1 MPILNR
7 IRDCGVAPSFRQ
19 GKNERGGMGLRR
31 LGAQPMN
38 SRRAASRICSRRAG
52 VEIPRSPARAHLL
65 RARREQGGSRA
76 ILQAG
81 SMRPEAQPCARSCT
95 GTGTEAAVIW
105 RGSKSA
111 RVRVL
116 GTGEEITVR
125 ATDLWHVMPGHVV
138 TVALGR
144 CWRHGDQHF
153 AEGEIHEPRIDVPAL
168 GLPPLHLE
176 DRGLLQLEGVLE
188 VSEGDPDALEPLRQ
202 LQAKIAATA
211 RAAYEMEQVLPYSA
225 PGSGVD
231 PILLSNSRKK
241 RRDNTGAVRLLMD
254 LLAVDLRC
262 LDAHAHL
269 GNFVFPPYPEHAL
282 IHYGIGA
289 AIGEHALGLSFS
301 GALPWS
307 YLNNRPYLRCL
318 HGQGLALWRLGRL
331 EEAASVL
338 ERLLWLNP
346 ADDQMAAR
354 CWTEVQAGR
363 PWLEEA
369 ES

>member
-1 MPILNR
+1 
-7 IRDCGVAPSFRQ
+7 
-19 GKNERGGMGLRR
+19 
-31 LGAQPMN
+31 MN

-52 VEIPRSPARAHLL
+52 VDITRSPARAHLL

-76 ILQAG
+76 ILQA
-81 SMRPEAQPCARSCT
+81 SLTRPEAQPCAKPCM

-105 RGSKSA
+105 RGSKTA
-111 RVRVL
+111 RVRAL

-125 ATDLWHVMPGHVV
+125 AADLWHVMPGHVV

-176 DRGLLQLEGVLE
+176 DRGPLQFDGVLE
-188 VSEGDPDALEPLRQ
+188 VGGGEPDAPEPRRQ

-211 RAAYEMEQVLPYSA
+211 RAAYEMEQVLPCTA
-225 PGSGVD
+225 PGDGFD
-231 PILLSNSRKK
+231 PILASRSRMK
-241 RRDNTGAVRLLMD
+241 RHDRTGAVRLLMD
-254 LLAVDLRC
+254 LLAEDLRC

-269 GNFVFPPYPEHAL
+269 GNFVFLPYPEHAL
-282 IHYGIGA
+282 LHYEIGA
-289 AIGEHALGLSFS
+289 AIGEYALGPSFS